1 MMLYL
6 YWTGI
11 PRNQFVQ
18 LGGLHLLTLA
28 CVINI
33 FPTIS
38 IGLRLGD
45 FVCLLLLEMGTWLQY
60 LIRQLMTSWPLS
72 PLRNLGLEQLML
84 ALRTTGGGP
93 MELPGDSPIGHRITR
108 TTTTANSTSERST
121 GCRSACGMMMMGHI
135 HSFVSINHRK
145 GTNFHFQQYTFLLY
159 DCSSMFKVV
168 LYCYLTLSLLIF
180 IFNVK

>member
-1 MMLYL
+1 MMLYV

-11 PRNQFVQ
+11 PRNQFVY
-18 LGGLHLLTLA
+18 LAGLHLLTLA
-28 CVINI
+28 CVINT
-33 FPTIS
+33 FPTRS

-93 MELPGDSPIGHRITR
+93 MELRGASPIGHRITR
-108 TTTTANSTSERST
+108 TTTMANNISEQST
-121 GCRSACGMMMMGHI
+121 GCLLACGMMMMGHI
-135 HSFVSINHRK
+135 HSFVSINHSK

-159 DCSSMFKVV
+159 DCYSM
-168 LYCYLTLSLLIF
+168 LQ
-180 IFNVK
+180 